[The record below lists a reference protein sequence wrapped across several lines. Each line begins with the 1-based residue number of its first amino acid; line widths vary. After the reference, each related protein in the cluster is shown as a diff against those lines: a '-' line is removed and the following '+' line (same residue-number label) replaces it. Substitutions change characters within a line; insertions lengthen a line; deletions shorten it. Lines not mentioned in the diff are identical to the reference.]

1 MNLTIGRGGEG
12 VRAGDSGGELGW
24 CDDGPMLLWL
34 SGRLLL
40 LGGGAGGGPLLDWV
54 LPVFWGLINFIL
66 VVGVNAGGGGG
77 GALARLSTVLSLIA
91 S

>member
-1 MNLTIGRGGEG
+1 MNLAVGRGGDG
-12 VRAGDSGGELGW
+12 VRAGDSGGDLAW
-24 CDDGPMLLWL
+24 YDDRTMLFWL

-54 LPVFWGLINFIL
+54 FPVCWGLIDFML
-66 VVGVNAGGGGG
+66 VGMGTGGGGG
-77 GALARLSTVLSLIA
+77 GALARLSIKISLDT